1 MAEQQRDRI
10 LTCAC
15 ELYLHGG
22 LEGFSMRKLA
32 QKLGVTAPSLYR
44 HFDSREQVLLEVVR
58 EAYQR
63 LAQQLHRAL
72 QGRTPAERF
81 ELAGDAY
88 LEFALSNPRLYD
100 VLYAPPD
107 QMGWERLPEE
117 VEVQVCAV
125 GQFWT
130 DRVRECMEA
139 GILRKADTGDVGMTL
154 WAHAHGLIT
163 LYLRGVLRTDEKGF
177 REIYRGSARRVLAG
191 LGTPEYA
198 ARLLRLDNGGQVESP
213 APAVAYEPGYPQYRT
228 GT

>member
-1 MAEQQRDRI
+1 MSEQQRERI
-10 LTCAC
+10 LACAC
-15 ELYLHGG
+15 ELYLQGG

-32 QKLGVTAPSLYR
+32 TRLGVTAPALYR

-63 LAQQLHRAL
+63 LGEHLYRAL

-81 ELAGDAY
+81 RLAGEAY
-88 LEFALSNPRLYD
+88 LEFALANPRLYD

-117 VEVQVCAV
+117 VQTQVCAV
-125 GQFWT
+125 GQFWN

-139 GILRKADTGDVGMTL
+139 GILRKGDTGDVGVTL
-154 WAHAHGLIT
+154 WGHAHGLIS
-163 LYLRGVLRTDEKGF
+163 LYLRGVLRTDEAGF
-177 REIYRGSARRVLAG
+177 REIYSSSARRVLAG
-191 LGTPEYA
+191 LGTPEFA
-198 ARLLRLDNGGQVESP
+198 AQLRVEAGEQVQSQ
-213 APAVAYEPGYPQYRT
+213 APRIANEIGYTQYRT

>member
-1 MAEQQRDRI
+1 MPEQRDRI

-15 ELYLHGG
+15 DLYLQSG

-32 QKLGVTAPSLYR
+32 KSLGVTAPALYR
-44 HFDSREQVLLEVVR
+44 HFESREQVLLEVVR

-63 LAQQLHRAL
+63 LSQHLYPAL
-72 QGRTPAERF
+72 KGRTPAERF
-81 ELAGDAY
+81 KLAGEAY

-107 QMGWERLPEE
+107 QMGWEKLPEE
-117 VEVQVCAV
+117 VEAQVCAV
-125 GQFWT
+125 GQFWS

-139 GILRKADTGDVGMTL
+139 GILRGTSTDDVSVTL
-154 WAHAHGLIT
+154 WGHAHGLIS

-177 REIYRGSARRVLAG
+177 RAMYKSSACRMFDG
-191 LGTPEYA
+191 LGTPEQQA
-198 ARLLRLDNGGQVESP
+198 KQSNGDGQDDDPPSGPEVSEVS
-213 APAVAYEPGYPQYRT
+213 YTRYRT

>member
-10 LTCAC
+10 LSCAC

-32 QKLGVTAPSLYR
+32 QRLGVTAPALYR

-63 LAQQLHRAL
+63 LAQDLHRSL
-72 QGRTPAERF
+72 QGRTPADRF
-81 ELAGDAY
+81 RLAGDAY
-88 LEFALSNPRLYD
+88 LEFALANPRLYD

-107 QMGWERLPEE
+107 QMGWERLPQE
-117 VEVQVCAV
+117 VETQVCAV
-125 GQFWT
+125 GQFWN

-139 GILRKADTGDVGMTL
+139 GILRQGDIQDVGVTL
-154 WAHAHGLIT
+154 WGHAHGLIS

-177 REIYRGSARRVLAG
+177 REIYRSSSRRVMAG
-191 LGTPEYA
+191 LSTPDYA
-198 ARLLRLDNGGQVESP
+198 AHLLRLEDGGRVEKKLG
-213 APAVAYEPGYPQYRT
+213 VEPGYTQYRT